1 MRKAKD
7 PGLGSKFN
15 RPVKRIMNADGSYNI
30 IRQGGL
36 QGVQDLYKFLVD
48 IKWYYFTLILF
59 GGYLSINFLF
69 ATAYILIGVDHLQG
83 LNEQLTDFE
92 NAFYFSAQTFT
103 TVGYGAVSPKSS
115 GQNLLA
121 VIESFTGLVYFAVAT
136 GLLYGRFSKPA
147 SKIAFSKNVIIT
159 PFDGGMA
166 VMFKIVNLRN
176 NVLLNTKVN
185 CIITIDEN
193 SNQKGFNKQ
202 YFEVNL
208 ETDQVNFFPL
218 TWTLV
223 HKINSDSPFLNLS
236 IDDLVNR
243 HAELIILIETFDETF
258 SQTILQKHS
267 YGGVDFLDNVKFER
281 SFDENEDGN
290 IVLRIRDLNKVSP
303 L

>member
-258 SQTILQKHS
+258 
-267 YGGVDFLDNVKFER
+267 
-281 SFDENEDGN
+281 
-290 IVLRIRDLNKVSP
+290 
-303 L
+303 

>member
-1 MRKAKD
+1 
-7 PGLGSKFN
+7 
-15 RPVKRIMNADGSYNI
+15 
-30 IRQGGL
+30 
-36 QGVQDLYKFLVD
+36 
-48 IKWYYFTLILF
+48 
-59 GGYLSINFLF
+59 
-69 ATAYILIGVDHLQG
+69 
-83 LNEQLTDFE
+83 
-92 NAFYFSAQTFT
+92 
-103 TVGYGAVSPKSS
+103 
-115 GQNLLA
+115 
-121 VIESFTGLVYFAVAT
+121 
-136 GLLYGRFSKPA
+136 LLYGRFSKPA
-147 SKIAFSKNVIIT
+147 TKIAFSKNVIIT

-185 CIITIDEN
+185 SIITIDEN

-236 IDDLVNR
+236 IDDLVSR